1 MAGKRVLIVKLGAIG
16 DVIMVIP
23 AAHALY
29 QTGAA
34 IDWVCGSAVAPLLA
48 CYPWIRVISIDDRA
62 ILTGAG
68 VKRLHT
74 LAKLWRVLGGVEY
87 DLVAT
92 LYYDARYKLLA
103 FPIRAKRKLML
114 SWSNRE
120 NRLIP
125 TRHHSDEYMRI
136 LLSEEDTYRPAST
149 APLRPERL
157 PACTLPERRT
167 TVRVGIVPGG
177 ASNML
182 RQQTLRRWPVASYVH
197 LVREL
202 LARGYEVV
210 LMGGPDD
217 TWVKPSF
224 TELPVIDA
232 IGSLKLPEVVS
243 AFDTCDIV
251 VSHDTGPLHL
261 AGLSRASL
269 LALFGPTDPGS
280 FLPRRSGVRAIWGGE
295 GFACRPCYD
304 GRNFAACHDNG
315 CMQQITVSMVLQQLD
330 VLVAERAFK
339 TSKPQLVLFPSSM
352 AHG

>member
-103 FPIRAKRKLML
+103 FPIRAKRKLMPL
-114 SWSNRE
+114 MVQQGKQTHPHTSITAMNTCVSCSARK
-120 NRLIP
+120 IP
-125 TRHHSDEYMRI
+125 TA
-136 LLSEEDTYRPAST
+136 PAST

-217 TWVKPSF
+217 TWGQ
-224 TELPVIDA
+224 A
-232 IGSLKLPEVVS
+232 Q
-243 AFDTCDIV
+243 
-251 VSHDTGPLHL
+251 LH
-261 AGLSRASL
+261 
-269 LALFGPTDPGS
+269 
-280 FLPRRSGVRAIWGGE
+280 
-295 GFACRPCYD
+295 
-304 GRNFAACHDNG
+304 
-315 CMQQITVSMVLQQLD
+315 
-330 VLVAERAFK
+330 
-339 TSKPQLVLFPSSM
+339 
-352 AHG
+352 